1 MCKLYN
7 SDSLKDPIFV
17 HFSQTSK
24 NPLTNDR
31 ICGRI
36 RMYPRG
42 MEKYIAPKRCG
53 LEFTMNLMNNIYR
66 ELMENPAIIKAYT
79 ANCTNR
85 HCNFVVLVS
94 CYEDFENENT
104 GLVNLKKRY
113 NLYGAKYEVY
123 SNEFCTLTV
132 FENENELKKS
142 YKIA

>member
-1 MCKLYN
+1 
-7 SDSLKDPIFV
+7 
-17 HFSQTSK
+17 
-24 NPLTNDR
+24 
-31 ICGRI
+31 
-36 RMYPRG
+36 
-42 MEKYIAPKRCG
+42 
-53 LEFTMNLMNNIYR
+53 MNLMNNIYR